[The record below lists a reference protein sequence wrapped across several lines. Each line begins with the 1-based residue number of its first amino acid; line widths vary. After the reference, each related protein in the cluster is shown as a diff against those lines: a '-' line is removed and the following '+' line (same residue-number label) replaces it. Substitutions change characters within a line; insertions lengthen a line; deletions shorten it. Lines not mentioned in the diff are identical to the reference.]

1 MSQVED
7 TASRRFFFC
16 HLQKTAGSS
25 LIRRLRR
32 HFSRDRVYPEP
43 AGDVA
48 SVISVPRL
56 VQRWQETG
64 GAIDLV
70 AGHFPL
76 CTQELLGAEFST
88 FTILREP
95 VERTL
100 SLIRHH
106 RTRTPASRDKTDEE
120 IYADQFRFHGLIHNH
135 MVKMLSLTAA
145 EMTHGMLTRVDFT
158 PDRLARAQERLA
170 RVDVFGLQEH
180 FEDFC
185 AELHDR
191 FGFELGPP
199 VFWNRTRPA
208 TASRSL
214 RDRIAEDN
222 ALDVTLY
229 EWASR
234 HLRSRA
240 RRRTG

>member
-1 MSQVED
+1 MNG

-25 LIRRLRR
+25 LLRRLRR
-32 HFSRDRVYPEP
+32 QFARDRIYPEP
-43 AGDVA
+43 VDDVA

-64 GAIDLV
+64 GAIDLI

-76 CTQELLGAEFST
+76 CTRHLLDAEFST

-106 RTRTPASRDKTDEE
+106 RKRTPASRDKTDEE
-120 IYADQFRFHGLIHNH
+120 IYANQFRFHGLIHNH
-135 MVKMLSLTAA
+135 MVKMLSLTTS
-145 EMTHGMLTRVDFT
+145 EMTNGMLTRVDFT
-158 PDRLARAQERLA
+158 PDRLARAKEQLA
-170 RVDVFGLQEH
+170 HVDVFGLQEH
-180 FEDFC
+180 FENFC

-199 VFWNRTRPA
+199 VFWNRTTPA
-208 TASRSL
+208 PVSRSF

-222 ALDVTLY
+222 ALDVELY
-229 EWASR
+229 EWAGEQ
-234 HLRSRA
+234 LRSRE
-240 RRRTG
+240 RRRAG